1 MNLPNADMTDDSQY
15 YYLCLPKS
23 GKGAGVLVLH
33 AWWGLNPFFKDFC
46 DRLAQEGFVVLAPD
60 LYRGRTATTVAGAKA
75 LRAKLR
81 PIQVKADILAAVE
94 RLRVHPAVTRRSL
107 GVIGFSL
114 GAYWALWLSL
124 QKPEYVR
131 AVTVFYGTRSA
142 DYSDARAAYMGHFA
156 EKDNW
161 ESESSVKKLNK
172 SLRKANRPAT
182 FYTYEGTGHWFFEK
196 DRKTAYKEKAARLA
210 WKRTLAFLRQELQR

>member
-1 MNLPNADMTDDSQY
+1 MNLANADMTDDSQY
-15 YYLCLPKS
+15 HFLCLPKS

-33 AWWGLNPFFKDFC
+33 AWWGLNPFFKGFC

-60 LYRGRTATTVAGAKA
+60 LYRGRTAATIAGAKA
-75 LRAKLR
+75 LRARVR
-81 PIQVKADILAAVE
+81 PTQVKTDILAAVE
-94 RLRVHPAVTRRSL
+94 RLRAHPAVTRRSL

-131 AVTVFYGTRSA
+131 AVTISYGTRSA
-142 DYSDARAAYMGHFA
+142 DYSEARAAYLGHFA
-156 EKDNW
+156 ETDDW
-161 ESESSVKKLNK
+161 ESESSVKRLDKR
-172 SLRKANRPAT
+172 LRIANRPVS

-196 DRKTAYKEKAARLA
+196 DRKTEYNEKAARLA
-210 WKRTLAFLRQELQR
+210 WNRTLAFLRQELHR